1 MGFFL
6 ALCMGWDAEA
16 SVNSSVD
23 CEFGV
28 QRLRLFVTCQD
39 GNARE

>member
-1 MGFFL
+1 MQSV
-6 ALCMGWDAEA
+6 CDVEA

-23 CEFGV
+23 CEFVV

-39 GNARE
+39 GDAREYVEES